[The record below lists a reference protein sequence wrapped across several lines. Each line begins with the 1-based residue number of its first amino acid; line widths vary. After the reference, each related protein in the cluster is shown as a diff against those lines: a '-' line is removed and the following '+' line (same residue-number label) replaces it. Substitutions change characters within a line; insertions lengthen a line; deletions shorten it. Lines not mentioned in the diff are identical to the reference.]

1 MTMRIRLA
9 FSKTSAMRFTS
20 HLDLQRALERTFRRA
35 RLPIAYTQGF
45 SPHARINLACA
56 LPLGFTSEGEFA
68 DVWLEQDLSSDIII
82 TSLQQAAPPGIVF
95 NVLTFPAANEASLQS
110 RVRSAEYT
118 ARFAEYITDLS
129 ERVNNLLVAP
139 TLPRQRRGKIYD
151 LRPLIESLLIVET
164 DKPIAQELFMRLCAR
179 EGMTGRPEEVLD
191 QLHINPHT
199 SNIQRVKLFFEE

>member
-56 LPLGFTSEGEFA
+56 LPLGFTSEGEIA